1 MWPGKRLWAQAE
13 RQLLFSSHVARFA
26 HQQEPRKLRPE
37 FPTRR
42 DMTVRTGQPRAQTAR
57 VDVTAA
63 GNQLSNGAPLRKT
76 YIDALCVLRVR
87 DFFKTGTGEGTSTA
101 VRQMRPGLGTPAP
114 VLHDSW
120 LRSTTVWHSAASP
133 AAPPTGRG
141 ALGCIIKPS
150 LGQPCVDW
158 RMLTPGTLASHPG
171 MSILLPEGE
180 NLS

>member
-1 MWPGKRLWAQAE
+1 MHFDITARAGVETLIGTRPHKQFRCGPGSVCGP
-13 RQLLFSSHVARFA
+13 RQSVNSCSRATSHGLRTSKNRESS
-26 HQQEPRKLRPE
+26 RPE

-63 GNQLSNGAPLRKT
+63 GNQLSNGAPVRKT

-87 DFFKTGTGEGTSTA
+87 DVFKTGTGEGTSTA
-101 VRQMRPGLGTPAP
+101 ARQMRPGLGTPAP

-133 AAPPTGRG
+133 AAPPTG
-141 ALGCIIKPS
+141 
-150 LGQPCVDW
+150 
-158 RMLTPGTLASHPG
+158 
-171 MSILLPEGE
+171 
-180 NLS
+180 